1 MNTKQTK
8 TSRAKNNKG
17 QFTPK
22 RFDTK
27 VGTIE
32 KKYGIDLGVK
42 SNMKLGNYLKQKG
55 YRSLSEMLKP

>member
-1 MNTKQTK
+1 MNKKTVSRSRTK
-8 TSRAKNNKG
+8 TG

-32 KKYGIDLGVK
+32 KQYGVSLGVK

-55 YRSLSEMLKP
+55 YGSLSEMLKTS